1 MSLLPN
7 PNPLGLSWALDKL
20 LKPSKPPT
28 VVDKLLEP
36 VAENFI
42 KNHVMDKVLRPRPG
56 SVVYCGLLFGQ
67 EGHSGIYVGKG
78 KIVSLSG
85 DGEIVKE
92 KPDEF
97 LDGATT
103 GDTIYVSCQGESPV
117 GDPRVAK
124 RARKMVGNH
133 RNYNFLLDNCHQF
146 TSGCLTGDFEN
157 LDNLL
162 PMVKNT
168 AERTLGADEWPA
180 WDDP

>member
-1 MSLLPN
+1 MSILRKSPSLL
-7 PNPLGLSWALDKL
+7 GL
-20 LKPSKPPT
+20 
-28 VVDKLLEP
+28 LLEP

-42 KNHVMDKVLRPRPG
+42 KNEVMDKVLQPRPG

-92 KPDEF
+92 RPDEF
-97 LDGATT
+97 LEGATT

-117 GDPRVAK
+117 GTPRVAK

-168 AERTLGADEWPA
+168 AERTLGADEWLA